1 MNEQDTKAYLPVHV
15 ILGAAEY
22 TKIKAWELEK
32 IGELGELVAKHT
44 AIGWV
49 IMAAFVEQRYN
60 HMMSI
65 RSTEANCAQLCSF
78 GVIGLKEV
86 AN

>member
-1 MNEQDTKAYLPVHV
+1 MNEQDSKAYLPVHV

-22 TKIKAWELEK
+22 TKVKAWEPEK

-44 AIGWV
+44 GIGWV
-49 IMAAFVEQRYN
+49 IMAGCVEQRYN
-60 HMMSI
+60 NMMLI
-65 RSTEANCAQLCSF
+65 RSTEANCAQLCSL